1 MGGCGAGCGWAD
13 DLEPEMKAT
22 RRPGELNDTQQRR
35 LRVSCQ
41 YIDKLLCNI
50 EHALHSAASQSPFPR
65 YVMDISDAQGASLEE
80 QIRGIRA
87 QLLRTL
93 AWQHMEPNQPDIPVT
108 RLVTANLAFA
118 KIAIEELR
126 PRTMR
131 GSGTVPEDA
140 IDELDEA
147 LHRLGSL
154 VEGMERSIGRE
165 LDTDGDG
172 GSAEHEGQ
180 GRSQG

>member
-1 MGGCGAGCGWAD
+1 MMA
-13 DLEPEMKAT
+13 M

-50 EHALHSAASQSPFPR
+50 EHALHCAASQSPFPR
-65 YVMDISDAQGASLEE
+65 YVMDISDAQAASLEDH
-80 QIRGIRA
+80 IRGIRA

-93 AWQHMEPNQPDIPVT
+93 AWQHMEPNHPDIPVT
-108 RLVTANLAFA
+108 RLVTTNLAFV

-131 GSGTVPEDA
+131 GSGIVPEDA
-140 IDELDEA
+140 IDELDEV

-154 VEGMERSIGRE
+154 VEGMERYIGRE

-172 GSAEHEGQ
+172 GSGEHQGQ
-180 GRSQG
+180 GRRDPAQTSSATTERPE